1 MTDEK
6 EGEGKGEKG
15 GKGRTG
21 EEEGERGRERI
32 ERRKGH
38 IEWKGRWET
47 FSYER
52 SYRKGW
58 RDVLKMKGL
67 LSKQS

>member
-32 ERRKGH
+32 DRRKGH
-38 IEWKGRWET
+38 IE
-47 FSYER
+47 
-52 SYRKGW
+52 
-58 RDVLKMKGL
+58 
-67 LSKQS
+67 